1 MPPLFIVV
9 QRGGGCGNPIKV
21 KHIEEFGGNVAIIA
35 DNTRED
41 PNDVVMRDGKEL
53 LGD

>member
-35 DNTRED
+35 DNTMED
-41 PNDVVMRDGKEL
+41 PNDVVMRDGKDF
-53 LGD
+53 LGE